1 MQDEG
6 EYYDHSVGEREIQA
20 TVDAVVAVA
29 ISIVVVEIGSS
40 SSGVGIEEGT
50 PFCMDGQLQ
59 QLAQKQQKPDAWTQM
74 DEDFKCRLCNLMPS
88 LLQRRKKQESQ

>member
-20 TVDAVVAVA
+20 TMYAIVVAVA

-40 SSGVGIEEGT
+40 SGGVSIEEGT
-50 PFCMDGQLQ
+50 PFRMDGQLQ
-59 QLAQKQQKPDAWTQM
+59 QLAQKQQKPDAW
-74 DEDFKCRLCNLMPS
+74 KYK
-88 LLQRRKKQESQ
+88 RRF